1 MTFSRKSFWPESA
14 FFPNDIEH
22 WFGKD
27 YLPAH
32 VRDSQVSF
40 PAVNLEVSPES
51 YDYYIFAP
59 GLDKAQIDITLDK
72 NLLTVTGESPVL
84 IPDAEGVTVYR
95 RERKTGKFSKSLKL
109 AKDCSLNN
117 ISAGYSLG
125 VLHIKV
131 QRLAHTRPEKI
142 TIT

>member
-1 MTFSRKSFWPESA
+1 MTFSRRSFWPESA

-51 YDYYIFAP
+51 YDYYVFAP
-59 GLDKAQIDITLDK
+59 GLDKAQTDITLDK

-95 RERKTGKFSKSLKL
+95 RERRTGKFSKSLKL

-117 ISAGYSLG
+117 ISASYSLG

-131 QRLAHTRPEKI
+131 QRLAHTSPEKI